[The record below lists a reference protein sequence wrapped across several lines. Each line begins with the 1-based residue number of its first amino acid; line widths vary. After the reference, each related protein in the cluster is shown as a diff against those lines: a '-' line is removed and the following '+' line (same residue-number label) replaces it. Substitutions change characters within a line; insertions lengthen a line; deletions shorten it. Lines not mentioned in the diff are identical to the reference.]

1 MVHDY
6 FGLSA
11 EDRANALTAARLSP
25 RRALRC
31 YRIIV
36 GTLGPQLRM
45 KRAHDAIKDIVD
57 MANRLDAPGA
67 SDAASHWALKHAK
80 AVTEALRGR

>member
-1 MVHDY
+1 MRSERYQLTKWKAIAPTVHDY

-11 EDRANALTAARLSP
+11 EDRHNALVAARLQP

-36 GTLGPQLRM
+36 GTLRPHLPAGM
-45 KRAHDAIKDIVD
+45 
-57 MANRLDAPGA
+57 
-67 SDAASHWALKHAK
+67 
-80 AVTEALRGR
+80 RG